1 MAALDDPVTNDAGVD
16 ADAAI
21 DDTAT
26 TGSTGTSSNEPRE
39 YCNFMSAL
47 RTDSLL
53 FLSSHRIS
61 TSSKN
66 SSISSRLQLET
77 VRPSTSLAAKADRHW
92 ASEPFAICAATCS
105 ALMQARSTA
114 GSAEDVA
121 AKADPDDGAAVRA
134 ALGVCWDVTGKTSE
148 ATFPDC
154 SGGIVTPGIGAA
166 EELAPPKPNLGF

>member
-1 MAALDDPVTNDAGVD
+1 MAALDAPVTNDAGVD
-16 ADAAI
+16 ADAVI
-21 DDTAT
+21 DDAAT
-26 TGSTGTSSNEPRE
+26 TGSTGTSSKEPCE
-39 YCNFMSAL
+39 CCNFMSAL

-66 SSISSRLQLET
+66 SSISSRLQLDT
-77 VRPSTSLAAKADRHW
+77 VRPSTSLAAKAKRQW
-92 ASEPFAICAATCS
+92 PSKPFAICAATCS

-114 GSAEDVA
+114 GAAEDVA
-121 AKADPDDGAAVRA
+121 AKADPDDGAAERA

-166 EELAPPKPNLGF
+166 EELGPPKSNLGL